1 MKMHSESRVW
11 TIEVIFE
18 EDESETE
25 AKAVLRVADQELGGW
40 GRARR
45 NPSDP
50 DRPRVGEELAAA
62 RALSELVPQACR
74 GRGGRDREVRRAA
87 RPAARLTSESLAHAA
102 TF

>member
-1 MKMHSESRVW
+1 MKVHGESRVW

-25 AKAVLRVADQELGGW
+25 AKAVLHIADQELGGW

-62 RALSELVPQACR
+62 RALSELSHKLVEAAAAEIEKFE
-74 GRGGRDREVRRAA
+74 GRRVQLHG
-87 RPAARLTSESLAHAA
+87 
-102 TF
+102 